1 MRYRNRFHAVYHARW
16 GIRRAIGMVN
26 TVVVL
31 AGGWYEYQLPV
42 DMLEVGGLLRHQAS
56 RIDILT
62 GIERLRVSHG
72 AGAIMA
78 GAVGELHQHL
88 ARAQ

>member
-1 MRYRNRFHAVYHARW
+1 
-16 GIRRAIGMVN
+16 MVN